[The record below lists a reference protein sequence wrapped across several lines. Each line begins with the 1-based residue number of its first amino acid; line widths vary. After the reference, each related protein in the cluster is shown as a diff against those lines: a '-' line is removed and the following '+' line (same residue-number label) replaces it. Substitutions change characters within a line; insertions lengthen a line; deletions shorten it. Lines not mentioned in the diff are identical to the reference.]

1 MELEHV
7 FHYSNFFIVMQ
18 MLFAVSLLIPA
29 AIGRLDLYRTFV
41 RKIASSVVTVGP
53 MGLLV
58 YILYEVSRLS

>member
-1 MELEHV
+1 
-7 FHYSNFFIVMQ
+7 MQ